1 MLNPLTRGA
10 GKDDEAAIRHFQL
23 YACMGKECPEQTR

>member
-1 MLNPLTRGA
+1 MDEGNFSGERVQA

-23 YACMGKECPEQTR
+23 YACS